1 MHSVKTLLTLL
12 AAAMLALPAP
22 ACCEV
27 LENDYYKID
36 MPDTWQRL
44 QEDVSTS
51 VAIHVYAT
59 RNRDTVMTTIISTSG
74 GADLATI
81 TRSFAQQ
88 YKAGGRTSV
97 KNNMGTFSY
106 VSSSEVDS
114 YGYVTLQD
122 NVYMVVTVS
131 GNLRKARQFMKCFS
145 SQDYDALLPG
155 F

>member
-1 MHSVKTLLTLL
+1 MKILTTLL

-22 ACCEV
+22 ALCEV

-36 MPDTWQRL
+36 MPDSWQRL
-44 QEDVSTS
+44 QEDVSS
-51 VAIHVYAT
+51 AAAIHVYAT

-74 GADLATI
+74 GADLAAV

-88 YKAGGRTSV
+88 YKAGSRTSV
-97 KNNMGTFSY
+97 KNGMGTFSY
-106 VSSSEVDS
+106 VSSSDVES
-114 YGYVTLQD
+114 TGYVTMQD

-131 GNLRKARQFMKCFS
+131 GNMRKARQFMKSFS
-145 SQDYDALLPG
+145 SEDYDALLPK